1 MTGAVWPVSFPVDT
15 NLATREGE
23 GCERE
28 AISVVFFGF
37 RACKRSSLAEV
48 PHPHGVAGGGVE
60 EGAGQVERDLVDLA
74 LARWDGLSPERRGD
88 VSRVHLARRPD
99 EEEKEEKK
107 SQLEGNAR
115 ERFEGP

>member
-1 MTGAVWPVSFPVDT
+1 M
-15 NLATREGE
+15 
-23 GCERE
+23 
-28 AISVVFFGF
+28 VFFGS

-60 EGAGQVERDLVDLA
+60 EGAGRVECDLVDLA
-74 LARWDGLSPERRGD
+74 LAWRDGQSPERRGD

-99 EEEKEEKK
+99 EEEKEEKT
-107 SQLEGNAR
+107 SQLEGKAR